1 MSQIKKIK
9 ETELL
14 SVIQKLLSEQVV
26 QGKGNDPYE
35 YKKEGDKYYTRRKGS
50 TSWIL
55 TKDKVADA
63 IATKIFKTTVAPTKT
78 TTQSTSGKPKP
89 ITPPSVNVL
98 RPDTSVGSDTSAKI
112 AQGATNPTF
121 MKYVMGELEN
131 ATKLIG
137 KISQRG
143 YMQLNKIIE
152 SKGMSSDS
160 FIIVNKDASVA
171 SLFGPGYKFVAK
183 SPITSGYFKDT
194 ESKED
199 NLTYRKW
206 FELTMDYISENPKS
220 ADAAKVKAFAD
231 SINVKVNELD
241 YDKHLKGK
249 GGKKFYSYAVLKEK
263 GYAKT
268 PSGLYKLGTP
278 GSVSSFAGTGPNLFP
293 LVDIETGEMIA
304 QAVHGAAGKNRETL
318 LQKAGSEDIRTSKD
332 YTRAG
337 SGCVN
342 VNGDFISQMQKYN
355 PQYVIILPDSG
366 ATVEIPKVVPIQT
379 WSEKIAELGS
389 NCVRSFINLF
399 M

>member
-1 MSQIKKIK
+1 MKRKIRLSESEFVSLLRK
-9 ETELL
+9 VLLEQETN
-14 SVIQKLLSEQVV
+14 EQVV
-26 QGKGNDPYE
+26 KGTGNDPYE
-35 YKKEGDKYYTRRKGS
+35 YKKEGNKYYTRRKGS
-50 TSWIL
+50 SSWIE
-55 TKDKVADA
+55 TKGNVADA
-63 IATKIFKTTVAPTKT
+63 ISTKIFKVTVGPQKTTSTKT
-78 TTQSTSGKPKP
+78 TVSLPSTNLK
-89 ITPPSVNVL
+89 
-98 RPDTSVGSDTSAKI
+98 RPDANVGSDTTAKI
-112 AQGATNPTF
+112 GQGSQRTAN
-121 MKYVMGELEN
+121 YLMGELTM
-131 ATKLIG
+131 ATELMG
-137 KISQRG
+137 KISPKS
-143 YMQLNKIIE
+143 YEQLNKIIQ
-152 SKGMSSDS
+152 SKGMGSDS
-160 FIIVNKDASVA
+160 FIIVNKDSSVA

-194 ESKED
+194 GSKED

-206 FELTMDYISENPKS
+206 FDLTMEYISKNPKS
-220 ADAAKVKAFAD
+220 TDATKVKSFAD
-231 SINVKVNELD
+231 SIGVKVKDLD
-241 YDKHLKGK
+241 FDKHIKNKKGLKI
-249 GGKKFYSYAVLKEK
+249 YSYNVLKDA

-268 PSGLYKLGTP
+268 PSGVYKLGTSS
-278 GSVSSFAGTGPNLFP
+278 SVKAYSGKGPNLFP
-293 LVDIETGEMIA
+293 LVDIETGEKIA
-304 QAVHGAAGKNRETL
+304 QAVHGAAGKNRESL

>member
-35 YKKEGDKYYTRRKGS
+35 YKKDGDKYYTRRKGS

-63 IATKIFKTTVAPTKT
+63 IATKIFKTTLTPTKT
-78 TTQSTSGKPKP
+78 TTQSTSEKPKP
-89 ITPPSVNVL
+89 ITPPVSNVK

-112 AQGATNPTF
+112 ARGSTNTTS
-121 MKYVMGELEN
+121 MKYVMGELER
-131 ATKLIG
+131 AFQLMG
-137 KISQRG
+137 KISPRG
-143 YMQLNKIIE
+143 YDQLNKIIE
-152 SKGMSSDS
+152 SRGMGSDS

-220 ADAAKVKAFAD
+220 ADAAKVKDFAD
-231 SINVKVNELD
+231 SINVKVKDLD

-268 PSGLYKLGTP
+268 PSGVYQLGTP
-278 GSVSSFAGTGPNLFP
+278 GSVKSFAGTGPNLFP
-293 LVDIETGEMIA
+293 LVDMETGEMIA
-304 QAVHGAAGKNRETL
+304 QAVHGAAGKNRESL
-318 LQKAGSEDIRTSKD
+318 LQKAGSEDIRTTKD

-399 M
+399 I

>member
-1 MSQIKKIK
+1 MSQVKKIK

-26 QGKGNDPYE
+26 QGKGSDPYE
-35 YKKEGDKYYTRRKGS
+35 YKKEGDKYYTRRKGN

-63 IATKIFKTTVAPTKT
+63 IATKIFKVTVQPTKT
-78 TTQSTSGKPKP
+78 TSTKTPEKTSSV
-89 ITPPSVNVL
+89 TPPPANVK
-98 RPDTSVGSDTSAKI
+98 RPDINVGSDTTAKI
-112 AQGATNPTF
+112 AQGSQRSR
-121 MKYVMGELEN
+121 KYVMGELER
-131 ATKLIG
+131 AWELIG
-137 KISQRG
+137 KISPKS
-143 YMQLNKIIE
+143 YEQLNKIIG
-152 SKGMSSDS
+152 SKGMGSDS

-194 ESKED
+194 KSKED
-199 NLTYRKW
+199 NLTFRKW
-206 FELTMDYISENPKS
+206 FDLTMDYVSENPKS
-220 ADAAKVKAFAD
+220 ADGAKVKAFAD
-231 SINVKVNELD
+231 SINVKVKDLD

-268 PSGLYKLGTP
+268 PSGVYQLGTP
-278 GSVSSFAGTGPNLFP
+278 SNVKSFAGTGSNLFP
-293 LVDIETGEMIA
+293 LVDMETGEKLA
-304 QAVHGAAGKNRETL
+304 QAIHGAAGKNRESL